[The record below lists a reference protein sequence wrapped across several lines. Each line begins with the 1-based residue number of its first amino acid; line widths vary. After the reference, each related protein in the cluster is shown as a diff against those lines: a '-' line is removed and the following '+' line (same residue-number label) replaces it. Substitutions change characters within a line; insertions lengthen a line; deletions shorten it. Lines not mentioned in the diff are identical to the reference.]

1 MNTLQVNYGIEAL
14 SITASPLQQ
23 AQIDLFVRMNG
34 TGRARLREPSVS
46 LSEWVDVIAKSSE
59 DVDVVRHL
67 LQEIPGLCHAAVSA
81 AVSAAVATVVV
92 VPPEKNRL
100 PQQPNS
106 PTTAAA

>member
-81 AVSAAVATVVV
+81 AVATVVV